1 MSSLST
7 YDDTAHRVLDV
18 YEYPL
23 NKEKFFLLSNQDN
36 YNTDPLDLQV
46 DLDNNTYNVNGEIYG
61 DYDPIKLDMVNK
73 QIENIEDNYYG
84 IGLMSSISSSEI
96 IEGTNGYVGDVEL
109 ITKNLLPGI
118 QETLEYDNNETS
130 IKGILEPNALNN
142 IFFSDMNIKVINDAI
157 RHGVYQRTNNVIDK
171 QSGNE
176 LYIVMRSIMLQY
188 ANFQATSE
196 NIIDEIQRLN
206 IKVILY
212 CVDNIS
218 SNVSQQIGYI
228 EKIKNLPVPM
238 DRPSYVEHPR
248 NFTYDISNLL

>member
-1 MSSLST
+1 
-7 YDDTAHRVLDV
+7 
-18 YEYPL
+18 
-23 NKEKFFLLSNQDN
+23 
-36 YNTDPLDLQV
+36 
-46 DLDNNTYNVNGEIYG
+46 
-61 DYDPIKLDMVNK
+61 
-73 QIENIEDNYYG
+73 
-84 IGLMSSISSSEI
+84 MSSISSSEI

-142 IFFSDMNIKVINDAI
+142 IFFSDMNVKVLNDAI

-212 CVDNIS
+212 CVNNIS